1 MLKRRTRLGSLLLF
15 FALSNKSHTGTRTI
29 EKMRTGKGGR
39 WRSVALT
46 GHVPVTGL
54 LALALPTVTARK
66 QASKQAKS
74 IFQLPLEPGVDKYQ
88 GPGYNKEDE
97 VPGECTPESNLSGAS
112 LLAPLLSGFFPP
124 GRHVFFQRFSRHLE
138 TLNQGAWGQRPRH
151 QRERTGKKGSPPPW
165 ASVTALDSSLIKFSF
180 HKTSKTH
187 EFQLLS
193 TAEHIPNDTYI

>member
-1 MLKRRTRLGSLLLF
+1 M
-15 FALSNKSHTGTRTI
+15 
-29 EKMRTGKGGR
+29 
-39 WRSVALT
+39 ALT

-151 QRERTGKKGSPPPW
+151 QRERTGKKGSPPP
-165 ASVTALDSSLIKFSF
+165 
-180 HKTSKTH
+180 
-187 EFQLLS
+187 
-193 TAEHIPNDTYI
+193 